1 MLCRPFRFLALTFA
15 LLLSTIAVSAQ
26 SVQSTILG
34 TVKDQAGSVIV
45 AARVVITNTDTGI
58 STTSVT
64 DANGNFQAADLV
76 GGKYQVLVSK
86 DGFQNKVIADIPLAA
101 RQQIRVDA
109 ALTVGSTQ
117 EEVRVDASAAGA
129 IETETPSI
137 ASSLDTQSVVNL
149 PANTRASGSTSPLNM
164 VQALPGVQSDNGM
177 NFSVQ
182 GSLPFQSETSVDGIS
197 TQNMTSNAPLSDAF
211 PSTESIAEI
220 RVDGVSNNAE
230 FGPVGQITTVSK
242 SGTNQ
247 VHGSLFW
254 YHQNRAFDAVAY
266 GTPVDPVTGKVERP
280 QKIGNDFGGSVGG
293 PLVIPHL
300 YNGRDR
306 TFFFGTFEGF
316 RFPKQS
322 TIQNLVP
329 TQAMLNGDFSQ
340 EVPLDMSNPQ
350 TWLLDPSTIAIDPS
364 TQSPTGMPYW
374 AEAGGNVVGQ
384 ISSSAKPFLSLFPT
398 PNAGNYKTVTEAE
411 QGLGYNYTDNR
422 DSTYHSDQFDARVDH
437 RFTDKLQGFARYTF
451 KNVTS
456 LNPQDLLV
464 PSVTG
469 FDDYRILASSLV
481 YAFSP
486 SLLNEFRFGFTVE
499 KNGMRNEID
508 GRPYTA
514 AAGFQPVG
522 SNYPANGMAAIW
534 FPNMTM
540 VKAGNLNNTSQS
552 HLFQYA
558 DNLTWTK
565 GKHTLK
571 YGVDV
576 RSMQAITT
584 LGSYGINNVEVFAF
598 TGQVA
603 GALLANPTTAQFAD
617 MLAGAPVETNY
628 YTLVPK
634 NNGASTYYGG
644 FAQDQWNIRPN
655 LTLSYGL
662 RYEFHPAYHDQYGAI
677 GNFDPSTPQTGAVI
691 YPAGHQ
697 NLLDP
702 SFLASFDA
710 CGYGPPSTANA
721 NCTPVLSS
729 SAAHLPS
736 SLRHSQLD
744 RFLPRIGV
752 AWRPFHDDKTAVRA
766 GFGVYN
772 STMLGS
778 IFFAMTN
785 SLQAASLNFF
795 NSVTENGMAYLW
807 PNTSPGTGQ
816 SAPVYGT
823 SSFNTADKID
833 WQDPYSMQWNL
844 SIDHKFRGDIGAR
857 VSYIG
862 MDTRDLVLTPDL
874 NDMSYSSTTPALQRP
889 LTDRPFPNW
898 GSINSH
904 LPGGIS
910 NYNALQAEANHRTQ
924 HGLTLESSYTWAKN
938 LSDVAGTGSS
948 SFSGENGSSGSP
960 TTYVHNPML
969 DYGNVN
975 GTRRQRWINTGVY
988 ELPFGKGRQFASSA
1002 NRFEEAVIGGW
1013 QMSSI
1018 FLWQTG
1024 PYLSAHIPQSD
1035 SDPSGTGSGI
1045 LYGADQRPDIA
1056 GKIRPEHPN
1065 RNQWVNPRA
1074 FACPSNTGYTDSSY
1088 AGNSCGVGV
1097 TSAPIGRFGNEH
1109 IGDIEGPGTVNLSAG
1124 LSKRFVI
1131 SEGVSLRAEGS
1142 FTNVLNHTNLNDPLL
1157 DITNPN
1163 FGKIT
1168 SSRGSDFGGNR
1179 TGQVSMRLE
1188 F

>member
-1 MLCRPFRFLALTFA
+1 MHYRPVRFFPLLLA
-15 LLLSTIAVSAQ
+15 LLLSTIALTAQ

-34 TVKDQAGSVIV
+34 TVKDQADSVIV
-45 AARVVITNTDTGI
+45 AARVVILNTDTGI
-58 STTSVT
+58 SAIYLT
-64 DANGNFQAADLV
+64 DTNGNFQASDLAAGRYRV
-76 GGKYQVLVSK
+76 SVSK
-86 DGFQNKVIADIPLAA
+86 DGFQNRLVSDISLAA

-117 EEVRVDASAAGA
+117 EDVHVDASAAGA

-137 ASSLDTQSVVNL
+137 SSSLDTQSVVNL
-149 PANTRASGSTSPLNM
+149 PVNTRASGSTSPLNM
-164 VQALPGVQSDNGM
+164 VQALPGVQSDNGL

-182 GSLPFQSETSVDGIS
+182 GGLPFQSETSVDGIS
-197 TQNMTSNAPLSDAF
+197 TQNVTSNAPLSDAF

-230 FGPVGQITTVSK
+230 FGPVGEITTLSK

-247 VHGSLFW
+247 LHGSLFW
-254 YHQNRAFDAVAY
+254 YHQNRAFDAIAY
-266 GTPVDPVTGKVERP
+266 GTPIDPVTGKVDRP
-280 QKIGNDFGGSVGG
+280 QKIGNDFGASIGG

-300 YNGRDR
+300 YNGHDR
-306 TFFFGTFEGF
+306 TFFFGTYEGF
-316 RFPKQS
+316 HFPKQS

-329 TQAMLNGDFSQ
+329 TKDMINGDFSK
-340 EVPLDMSNPQ
+340 EIPFDPA
-350 TWLLDPSTIAIDPS
+350 DPSTWLFDPS
-364 TQSPTGMPYW
+364 TGGIYP
-374 AEAGGNVVGQ
+374 GNVVAPVNA
-384 ISSSAKPFLSLFPT
+384 SANPFLGLFPA
-398 PNAGNYKTVTEAE
+398 PNVGSYQTVAEAE
-411 QGLGYNYTDNR
+411 QGLGYNYTANR
-422 DSTYHSDQFDARVDH
+422 DSTYLSNQFDTRVDH
-437 RFTDKLQGFARYTF
+437 RFNDKLQAFARYTF
-451 KNVTS
+451 KNVSS
-456 LNPQDLLV
+456 LNPQDLNV
-464 PSVTG
+464 PSVTA

-486 SLLNEFRFGFTVE
+486 NLLDEFRFGFTVE
-499 KNGMRNEID
+499 KNGMRNQID

-514 AAGFQPVG
+514 AAGFEPVTPD
-522 SNYPANGMAAIW
+522 YPANGMAAMY
-534 FPNMTM
+534 FPNLTM
-540 VKAGNLNNTSQS
+540 VRAGNLNNTSQS
-552 HLFQYA
+552 HLYQYA

-565 GKHTLK
+565 GRHTFK
-571 YGVDV
+571 YGVDI
-576 RSMQAITT
+576 RSMQSVTT

-598 TGQVA
+598 TGQIA
-603 GALLANPTTAQFAD
+603 GALLPNSSTAQFAD
-617 MLAGAPVETNY
+617 FMAGAPVETAY

-634 NNGASTYYGG
+634 NAGSTIYYGG
-644 FAQDQWNIRPN
+644 FAQDQWTVTPN

-662 RYEFHPAYHDQYGAI
+662 RYEYHPAYHDKYGAI
-677 GNFDPSTPQTGAVI
+677 GNFDPSTPGTGSVI

-710 CGYGPPSTANA
+710 CGYGPPSTDYAK
-721 NCTPVLSS
+721 CTPVLSS
-729 SAAHLPS
+729 SDAHLPG
-736 SLRHSQLD
+736 SLRHSQWN

-752 AWRPFHDDKTAVRA
+752 AWRPFGNDSTAVRG

-772 STMLGS
+772 TTLLGS
-778 IFFAMTN
+778 IFFAMTD
-785 SLQAASLNFF
+785 SLQAATLNFF
-795 NSVTENGMAYLW
+795 NSMTENGLAYLW
-807 PNTSPGTGQ
+807 PKTSPGTGL

-823 SSFNTADKID
+823 SSFDTADKID
-833 WQDPYSMQWNL
+833 WQDPLSMQWNL
-844 SIDHKFRGDIGAR
+844 SVDHKFRNIGAR

-862 MDTRDLVLTPDL
+862 MKTDDLVLTPDL

-904 LPGGIS
+904 VPGGVS
-910 NYNALQAEANHRTQ
+910 NYNSLQAEANHRTQ

-938 LSDVAGTGSS
+938 LADNAGTGASTFQS
-948 SFSGENGSSGSP
+948 ENGGGSSPS
-960 TTYVHNPML
+960 TYLEDPKL

-975 GTRRQRWINTGVY
+975 GTRRHRWINTGVY
-988 ELPFGKGRQFASSA
+988 ELPFGRGRQFASSA
-1002 NRFEEAVIGGW
+1002 NRFEDSVIGGW
-1013 QMSSI
+1013 QLSSI

-1024 PYLSAHIPQSD
+1024 PYLSARIPQSD
-1035 SDPSGTGSGI
+1035 ADPSGTGSGI
-1045 LYGADQRPDIA
+1045 LYGADQRPDVVA
-1056 GKIRPEHPN
+1056 KIRPANPN

-1074 FACPSNTGYTDSSY
+1074 FACPSNTGYTESSY
-1088 AGNSCGVGV
+1088 AGNACGVGV
-1097 TSAPIGRFGNEH
+1097 TSNPIGRFGTEH
-1109 IGDIEGPGTVNLSAG
+1109 IGDVEGPGTVNLSAG
-1124 LSKRFVI
+1124 LSKRIVI
-1131 SEGVSLRAEGS
+1131 SERVALRAEGT